1 MRTTAII
8 IGAGHAGLAMSQC
21 LTAHAIAHVILERG
35 EVANSWKTERWD
47 SLRLLTPNWMSRL
60 PGYGYEGD
68 DPDGYRTMPEIIA
81 FLERYAAVKAMPVQT
96 HTTVTSVRCGPSGYT
111 VATDRGNWD
120 CRAVVLASGACNIA
134 SVPACATAVPS
145 TVATLTA
152 MDYRHPDQLA
162 EGGVLI
168 VGASASG
175 IQIAEEVHRAGRPV
189 TLAVGEHVRAPRMYR
204 GRDIQWW
211 MDVVGIFD
219 ERYDDMEHLARVRRL
234 PSMQLIGSA
243 TRRSLDL
250 NTLTDMGVNLVGRFA
265 GIRDRTAQ
273 FAGSLPNMCTLAD
286 LKMNRLLERID
297 TWASAH
303 GYDRI
308 VGPPYR
314 FNPTRVEATP
324 PLSINLQ
331 SGSIR
336 TILWATGYRPD
347 YAWLDVPVFDAQGRV
362 RHDGGVV
369 ASPGM
374 YIIGLPV
381 LRCRRSTFIDG
392 AANDARYLSA
402 HLASYLQHDDATW
415 VSPCTGLAERVGV

>member
-21 LTAHAIAHVILERG
+21 LTAHAIDHVILERG

-47 SLRLLTPNWMSRL
+47 ALRLLTPNWMSRL

-68 DPDGYRTMPEIIA
+68 DPDGYRTMPETIA
-81 FLERYAAVKAMPVQT
+81 FLERYAAVNAMPVQT
-96 HTTVTSVRCGPSGYT
+96 HTTVTSVRCCADGYRVT
-111 VATDRGNWD
+111 TDQGAWD
-120 CRAVVLASGACNIA
+120 CRTVVLASGACNIA

-152 MDYRHPDQLA
+152 LAYRHPGQLE

-175 IQIAEEVHRAGRPV
+175 VQIADEVQHSGRPV
-189 TLAVGEHVRAPRMYR
+189 TLAVGEHVRAPRWYR

-211 MDVVGIFD
+211 MDVVGLFD
-219 ERYDDMEHLARVRRL
+219 ERYDAMENLARVRRL
-234 PSMQLIGSA
+234 PSMQLLGSA

-250 NTLTDMGVNLVGRFA
+250 NTLTDMGVQLVGRFA
-265 GIRDRTAQ
+265 GIRDSTAQ
-273 FAGSLPNMCTLAD
+273 FSGSLPNMCTLAD

-303 GYDRI
+303 GYESI
-308 VGPPYR
+308 VGPPSR
-314 FNPTRVEATP
+314 FNPTRVAAPP

-331 SGSIR
+331 KSAIR
-336 TILWATGYRPD
+336 TILWATGYRPN
-347 YAWLDVPVFDAQGRV
+347 YAWLEVPVFDAQGRV

-402 HLASYLQHDDATW
+402 HLASYLKHDDATW
-415 VSPCTGLAERVGV
+415 VSPCTGLAERGGV

>member
-1 MRTTAII
+1 MRTTVII
-8 IGAGHAGLAMSQC
+8 IGAGHAGLAMSRC
-21 LTAHAIAHVILERG
+21 LTDHAIDHVVLERG
-35 EVANSWKTERWD
+35 EVAHSWKTERWD

-68 DPDGYRTMPEIIA
+68 DPDGYRTLPETIA
-81 FLERYAAVKAMPVQT
+81 FLERYAVVSAAPVQT
-96 HTTVTSVRCGPSGYT
+96 HTTVTSVRRWDDGYRVT
-111 VATDRGNWD
+111 TDQGAWD

-134 SVPACATAVPS
+134 TVPAFATAVPS

-152 MDYRHPDQLA
+152 LAYRHPSQLE

-175 IQIAEEVHRAGRPV
+175 VQIADEVQRSGRPV
-189 TLAVGEHVRAPRMYR
+189 TLSVGEHVRAPRVYR

-219 ERYDDMEHLARVRRL
+219 ERYDAMENLARVRRL
-234 PSMQLIGSA
+234 PSIQLVGSA

-250 NTLTDMGVNLVGRFA
+250 NTLTDMGVQLVGRFA
-265 GIRDRTAQ
+265 GIRDSTAQ
-273 FAGSLPNMCTLAD
+273 FSGSLPNMCTLAD

-303 GYDRI
+303 GYESI
-308 VGPPYR
+308 VGPPSR
-314 FNPTRVEATP
+314 FKPTRVEAP
-324 PLSINLQ
+324 PLSINLLE
-331 SGSIR
+331 GSIR
-336 TILWATGYRPD
+336 TIIWATGYRPD
-347 YAWLDVPVFDAQGRV
+347 YSWLEVPVFDAQGRV

-402 HLASYLQHDDATW
+402 HLASYLKHDDATW
-415 VSPCTGLAERVGV
+415 ASSCTGLAERGGV

>member
-1 MRTTAII
+1 MRTTVII
-8 IGAGHAGLAMSQC
+8 IGAGHAGLAMSRC
-21 LTAHAIAHVILERG
+21 LTDQAIDHVVLERG
-35 EVANSWKTERWD
+35 EVAHSWKTERWD

-60 PGYGYEGD
+60 PGYGYVGD
-68 DPDGYRTMPEIIA
+68 DPDGYRTLPETIA
-81 FLERYAAVKAMPVQT
+81 FLERYAVVSAAPVQT
-96 HTTVTSVRCGPSGYT
+96 QTTVTSVRRWDDGYRVT
-111 VATDRGNWD
+111 TDQGAWD

-152 MDYRHPDQLA
+152 MAYRHPSQLE

-175 IQIAEEVHRAGRPV
+175 VQIADEVQRSGRPV
-189 TLAVGEHVRAPRMYR
+189 TLSVGEHVRAPRVYR

-211 MDVVGIFD
+211 MERVGIFD
-219 ERYDDMEHLARVRRL
+219 ERYDDMENLARVRRL
-234 PSMQLIGSA
+234 PSIQLVGSA

-250 NTLTDMGVNLVGRFA
+250 NTLTDMGVQLVGRFA
-265 GIRDRTAQ
+265 GIRDSTAQ
-273 FAGSLPNMCTLAD
+273 FSGSLPNMCTLAD

-303 GYDRI
+303 GYDSI
-308 VGPPYR
+308 VGPPSR
-314 FNPTRVEATP
+314 FKPTRVEAP
-324 PLSINLQ
+324 PLSINLLI
-331 SGSIR
+331 GSIR

-347 YAWLDVPVFDAQGRV
+347 YSWLDVPVFDAQGRV

-402 HLASYLQHDDATW
+402 HLASYLKHDDATW
-415 VSPCTGLAERVGV
+415 ASPCTGLAERGGV